1 MNALFPVFLKLKGR
15 RALVVGGGTIAT
27 LRVEQ
32 LLRAGARVTVTAPE
46 VSAEIEAW
54 AKDGSVQLFRHA
66 FQPGKVSGRYFVVI
80 AATGDPAVQAGVA
93 RLAERQ
99 GALLNVVDNP
109 ELSTFYTPAVVHRG
123 DLTIAIGTSGQ
134 SPFLAGRLRE
144 WLEAALP
151 ENAEDLTQVLSLLRS
166 RLKFEI
172 PHDLEEQ
179 KRLLNDFLEGVWKK

>member
-32 LLRAGARVTVTAPE
+32 LLRAGASVTVIAPE

-54 AKDGSVQLFRHA
+54 VADGSVQLFRHA
-66 FQPGKVSGRYFVVI
+66 FQPREVSGRYFIVI
-80 AATGDPAVQAGVA
+80 AATDDPAVQAGVA

-109 ELSTFYTPAVVHRG
+109 ELSTFYTPAVVQRG
-123 DLTIAIGTSGQ
+123 DLTIAIGTGGQ

-144 WLEAALP
+144 WLEAELP

-179 KRLLNDFLEGVWKK
+179 KRLLNEFLEGVWKK

>member
-1 MNALFPVFLKLKGR
+1 MNALFPVFLKLEGR

-32 LLRAGARVTVTAPE
+32 LLRAGARVTVIAPE
-46 VSAEIEAW
+46 VSDEIEAW
-54 AKDGSVQLFRHA
+54 VADGSVQLFRHA
-66 FQPGKVSGRYFVVI
+66 FQPGEVSGRYYVMI
-80 AATGDPAVQAGVA
+80 AATDDPAVQAGVA
-93 RLAERQ
+93 RLAKRQ

-109 ELSTFYTPAVVHRG
+109 ELSTFYTPAVVQRG
-123 DLTIAIGTSGQ
+123 DLTIAVGTGGQ

-144 WLEAALP
+144 WLDATLP

-179 KRLLNDFLEGVWKK
+179 KRLLNDFLEGVWKR